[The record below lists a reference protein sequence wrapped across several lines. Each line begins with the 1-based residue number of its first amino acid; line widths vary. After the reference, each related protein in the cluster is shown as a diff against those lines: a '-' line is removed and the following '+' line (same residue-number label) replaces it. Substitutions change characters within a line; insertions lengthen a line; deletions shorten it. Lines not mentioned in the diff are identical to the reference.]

1 MTSHGQDSG
10 EFGGMGGETFD
21 DVTYSVGARPISITV
36 RSGDF
41 LDALQITYGNTYLAP
56 LCIDC
61 DSKLTEFNILKI
73 RYILFISDISRPI
86 KWVKV
91 DV

>member
-21 DVTYSVGARPISITV
+21 DVNYSVGDRPIAITV
-36 RSGDF
+36 TSGDF
-41 LDALQITYGNTYLAP
+41 LDSLQMTYGNTYLAP

-61 DSKLTEFNILKI
+61 ESKLTEFN
-73 RYILFISDISRPI
+73 S
-86 KWVKV
+86 VEV